1 MKKTMYGT
9 RIAHGILTFAIG
21 CTASTKIQE
30 QVKSPVP
37 SASYGYDK
45 LRFIN
50 PVYFGDTLTCRYT
63 VDRIEEETNKTYSKL
78 VMLGAGAL
86 GSTIGGT
93 LAMGGNDVHFVDM
106 WQEHVDLINKDGL
119 HMTNEKE
126 DWYVRVDARTTADTI
141 GEADLVIV
149 LVKSFATKQ
158 AVEQL
163 KQTNVIGKNT
173 LVMSLQNG
181 LGNEETI
188 ASVIGSENVIS
199 GKTYVGGRLIQA
211 GYISAG
217 VQGKWTY
224 IGELNGEITDRIQT
238 VCNVFNDAGLLC
250 EVSDNIKGLIWD
262 KLLINVAAGALCGI
276 TRLPYGPLYEEDYI
290 KDVAV
295 AAIQEGIQVAKAAG
309 VVLKS
314 EDPQYPWVAASEG
327 LPGTFKTSIL
337 QSLELKRPTEIDF
350 INGSIV
356 EWGKKY
362 GIATPVNQTL
372 VACVKGIEKYILKY
386 EPSLKKG

>member
-1 MKKTMYGT
+1 MK
-9 RIAHGILTFAIG
+9 I
-21 CTASTKIQE
+21 
-30 QVKSPVP
+30 
-37 SASYGYDK
+37 
-45 LRFIN
+45 
-50 PVYFGDTLTCRYT
+50 
-63 VDRIEEETNKTYSKL
+63 

-250 EVSDNIKGLIWD
+250 EVSDNIKGLIWN

-362 GIATPVNQTL
+362 GIETPVNQTL

>member
-1 MKKTMYGT
+1 MK
-9 RIAHGILTFAIG
+9 I
-21 CTASTKIQE
+21 
-30 QVKSPVP
+30 
-37 SASYGYDK
+37 
-45 LRFIN
+45 
-50 PVYFGDTLTCRYT
+50 
-63 VDRIEEETNKTYSKL
+63 

-93 LAMGGNDVHFVDM
+93 LAIGGNDVHFVDM

-362 GIATPVNQTL
+362 GIETPVNQTL

>member
-1 MKKTMYGT
+1 MK
-9 RIAHGILTFAIG
+9 I
-21 CTASTKIQE
+21 
-30 QVKSPVP
+30 
-37 SASYGYDK
+37 
-45 LRFIN
+45 
-50 PVYFGDTLTCRYT
+50 
-63 VDRIEEETNKTYSKL
+63 

-276 TRLPYGPLYEEDYI
+276 TRSPYGPLYEEDYI

-362 GIATPVNQTL
+362 GIETPVNQTL

>member
-1 MKKTMYGT
+1 MK
-9 RIAHGILTFAIG
+9 I
-21 CTASTKIQE
+21 
-30 QVKSPVP
+30 
-37 SASYGYDK
+37 
-45 LRFIN
+45 
-50 PVYFGDTLTCRYT
+50 
-63 VDRIEEETNKTYSKL
+63 

-158 AVEQL
+158 AGEQL

>member
-1 MKKTMYGT
+1 MK
-9 RIAHGILTFAIG
+9 I
-21 CTASTKIQE
+21 
-30 QVKSPVP
+30 
-37 SASYGYDK
+37 
-45 LRFIN
+45 
-50 PVYFGDTLTCRYT
+50 
-63 VDRIEEETNKTYSKL
+63 

-93 LAMGGNDVHFVDM
+93 LAIGGNDVHFVDM

-350 INGSIV
+350 IYGSIV

>member
-1 MKKTMYGT
+1 MK
-9 RIAHGILTFAIG
+9 I
-21 CTASTKIQE
+21 
-30 QVKSPVP
+30 
-37 SASYGYDK
+37 
-45 LRFIN
+45 
-50 PVYFGDTLTCRYT
+50 
-63 VDRIEEETNKTYSKL
+63 

-188 ASVIGSENVIS
+188 ASIIGSENVIS

>member
-1 MKKTMYGT
+1 MK
-9 RIAHGILTFAIG
+9 I
-21 CTASTKIQE
+21 
-30 QVKSPVP
+30 
-37 SASYGYDK
+37 
-45 LRFIN
+45 
-50 PVYFGDTLTCRYT
+50 
-63 VDRIEEETNKTYSKL
+63 

-93 LAMGGNDVHFVDM
+93 LAIGGNDVHFVDM

-141 GEADLVIV
+141 GEADLVIA

>member
-1 MKKTMYGT
+1 MK
-9 RIAHGILTFAIG
+9 I
-21 CTASTKIQE
+21 
-30 QVKSPVP
+30 
-37 SASYGYDK
+37 
-45 LRFIN
+45 
-50 PVYFGDTLTCRYT
+50 
-63 VDRIEEETNKTYSKL
+63 

-126 DWYVRVDARTTADTI
+126 DWYIRVDARTTADTI

>member
-1 MKKTMYGT
+1 MK
-9 RIAHGILTFAIG
+9 I
-21 CTASTKIQE
+21 
-30 QVKSPVP
+30 
-37 SASYGYDK
+37 
-45 LRFIN
+45 
-50 PVYFGDTLTCRYT
+50 
-63 VDRIEEETNKTYSKL
+63 

-106 WQEHVDLINKDGL
+106 WQEHGDLINKDGL

>member
-1 MKKTMYGT
+1 MK
-9 RIAHGILTFAIG
+9 I
-21 CTASTKIQE
+21 
-30 QVKSPVP
+30 
-37 SASYGYDK
+37 
-45 LRFIN
+45 
-50 PVYFGDTLTCRYT
+50 
-63 VDRIEEETNKTYSKL
+63 

-93 LAMGGNDVHFVDM
+93 LAIGGNDVHFVDM

-350 INGSIV
+350 INGSLV

>member
-1 MKKTMYGT
+1 MK
-9 RIAHGILTFAIG
+9 I
-21 CTASTKIQE
+21 
-30 QVKSPVP
+30 
-37 SASYGYDK
+37 
-45 LRFIN
+45 
-50 PVYFGDTLTCRYT
+50 
-63 VDRIEEETNKTYSKL
+63 

-337 QSLELKRPTEIDF
+337 QSMELKRPTEIDF

>member
-1 MKKTMYGT
+1 MK
-9 RIAHGILTFAIG
+9 I
-21 CTASTKIQE
+21 
-30 QVKSPVP
+30 
-37 SASYGYDK
+37 
-45 LRFIN
+45 
-50 PVYFGDTLTCRYT
+50 
-63 VDRIEEETNKTYSKL
+63 

-93 LAMGGNDVHFVDM
+93 LAISGNDVHFVAM

>member
-1 MKKTMYGT
+1 MK
-9 RIAHGILTFAIG
+9 I
-21 CTASTKIQE
+21 
-30 QVKSPVP
+30 
-37 SASYGYDK
+37 
-45 LRFIN
+45 
-50 PVYFGDTLTCRYT
+50 
-63 VDRIEEETNKTYSKL
+63 

-86 GSTIGGT
+86 GSTIGGS
-93 LAMGGNDVHFVDM
+93 LAIGGNDVHFVDM

>member
-1 MKKTMYGT
+1 MK
-9 RIAHGILTFAIG
+9 I
-21 CTASTKIQE
+21 
-30 QVKSPVP
+30 
-37 SASYGYDK
+37 
-45 LRFIN
+45 
-50 PVYFGDTLTCRYT
+50 
-63 VDRIEEETNKTYSKL
+63 

-295 AAIQEGIQVAKAAG
+295 AAIQEGILVAKAAG

-362 GIATPVNQTL
+362 GIETPVNQTL

>member
-1 MKKTMYGT
+1 MK
-9 RIAHGILTFAIG
+9 I
-21 CTASTKIQE
+21 
-30 QVKSPVP
+30 
-37 SASYGYDK
+37 
-45 LRFIN
+45 
-50 PVYFGDTLTCRYT
+50 
-63 VDRIEEETNKTYSKL
+63 

-224 IGELNGEITDRIQT
+224 IGVLNGEITDRIQT